1 MAGSALNQLFA
12 CFEVFGVIFLFLN
25 AKLVSYDSPNVI
37 VAANR
42 ENEIIHG
49 AARPFCCIKRLQSF
63 WTVHAFEGSW
73 LVIFVD
79 GCPFANVVELF
90 AAALDGCLKLV
101 GQVVPRRHIAL
112 EF

>member
-1 MAGSALNQLFA
+1 MGGSALNQLFA

-25 AKLVSYDSPNVI
+25 AKLVSNDSPHVI
-37 VAANR
+37 VAAYR

-49 AARPFCCIKRLQSF
+49 AARPCCIKRLQSLR
-63 WTVHAFEGSW
+63 TVHAFEGSW

-101 GQVVPRRHIAL
+101 GQVVPRRHVAL